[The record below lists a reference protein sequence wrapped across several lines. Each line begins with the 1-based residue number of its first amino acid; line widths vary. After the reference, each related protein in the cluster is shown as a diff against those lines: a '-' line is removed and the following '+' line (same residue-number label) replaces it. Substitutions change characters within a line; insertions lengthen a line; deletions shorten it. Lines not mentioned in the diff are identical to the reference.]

1 MATEALTLEAGAG
14 AALAPAP
21 APSTRA
27 PEAKARLVLS
37 DLAAVFVGVSASML
51 LYPATGLGGAI
62 DTSEH
67 LRVFLLTLP
76 AWPVAFA
83 HQLLYRAR
91 ALVRPADEAWRIVK
105 AVGAALAVLALVGY
119 LLSVEIGRG
128 WLFLAFASTAVTVG
142 LERAAARAT
151 FARARRQGRLLR
163 EVVVVGRN
171 AEGALVRDMLDS
183 DRSYGYRVVG
193 YLEDLISLL
202 PGEDPVEAL
211 RRTDAGVEAVRRCGA
226 TGVVIAA
233 TAIDVG
239 TSNRLVR
246 AFTDAGFHVE
256 LTSTLCDISPERL
269 TLRPLGRFPMVYVE
283 PVRRG
288 GWRAAAKRTFDVAG
302 AATALVLT
310 APIMALC
317 ALAVRLTSPG
327 PILFRQCR
335 VGRDG
340 QIFTLVKFRTMVAD
354 ADAILERVRH
364 LNEAKGPLFKIRN
377 DPRVTPV
384 GKLLRRT
391 SLDELPQLYNV
402 IKGEMSLVGPRP
414 ALPAEAAR
422 WEPSLRNRLRVRPG
436 LTGMWQVSGRSDA
449 TDEYGRLDLYYVD
462 NWNLVT
468 DLVILART
476 VPAVLLQRGAC

>member
-1 MATEALTLEAGAG
+1 MEARTLEARAG
-14 AALAPAP
+14 AAPAVAPAP
-21 APSTRA
+21 PARA
-27 PEAKARLVLS
+27 SDAKARLVLS

-51 LYPATGLGGAI
+51 LHPATGLGDAI
-62 DTSEH
+62 DTGEH

-76 AWPVAFA
+76 AWPLAFA

-91 ALVRPADEAWRIVK
+91 ALARGVDEVWRIVK
-105 AVGAALAVLALVGY
+105 AVGVALAVLALAGY
-119 LLSVEIGRG
+119 LLSIEVGRG
-128 WLFLAFASTAVTVG
+128 WLLFAFACTVATVG
-142 LERAAARAT
+142 LERLVARALFT
-151 FARARRQGRLLR
+151 RARRQGRLLR

-193 YLEDLISLL
+193 YLEDLISPL

-239 TSNRLVR
+239 TSNRLIR
-246 AFTDAGFHVE
+246 AFTDAGIHVE
-256 LTSTLCDISPERL
+256 LSSTLCDISPDRL

-288 GWRAAAKRTFDVAG
+288 GWRAAAKRSFDMAG
-302 AATALVLT
+302 AAAALALA
-310 APIMALC
+310 APLMAVC

-327 PILFRQCR
+327 PVLFRQYR

-340 QIFTLVKFRTMVAD
+340 QLFPMVKFRTMVVGAD
-354 ADAILERVRH
+354 AMLDRVRH
-364 LNEAKGPLFKIRN
+364 LNEAKGPLFKIRD

-384 GKLLRRT
+384 GRLLRRT

-402 IKGEMSLVGPRP
+402 LKGEMSLVGPRP

-436 LTGMWQVSGRSDA
+436 ITGMWQVSGRSDA
-449 TDEYGRLDLYYVD
+449 TDEYGQLDLYYVD